1 MDMKSNQYY
10 KNEALSALRGNWA
23 NALVATIILVA
34 LALFFSSND
43 AINSYYQRIV
53 INPFIG
59 YSLSFVSLFVL
70 LPLAVGY
77 SNSMRVLLETGDN
90 RLANNS
96 FSLGFGNWLHVVWG
110 MILSTIYIFLW
121 TLLLI
126 IPGIIKSYSYALT
139 PYILVEHP
147 EMSANEA
154 IEESMSD
161 GRSQIR
167 PVLSSAFFHRL
178 GDTQHLVFRSGFLLA
193 HSVPDD
199 RTGSL
204 LQRHQEWS
212 NAAAGQCY
220 RTRKSIVREFI

>member
-23 NALVATIILVA
+23 NALVATIIFIA

-43 AINSYYQRIV
+43 AINSYYQRVV

-90 RLANNS
+90 RLTNNS

-154 IEESMSD
+154 IEESMRLMD
-161 GRSQIR
+161 GHKFDLFYLQLSFIGWAILSILSLGLGFFWLIPYQMTAQAAFYRDIKNEAMPLQDNVIEPER
-167 PVLSSAFFHRL
+167 VL
-178 GDTQHLVFRSGFLLA
+178 
-193 HSVPDD
+193 
-199 RTGSL
+199 
-204 LQRHQEWS
+204 
-212 NAAAGQCY
+212 
-220 RTRKSIVREFI
+220 

>member
-23 NALVATIILVA
+23 NALVATIIFVA

-90 RLANNS
+90 RLTNNS

-154 IEESMSD
+154 IEESMRLMD
-161 GRSQIR
+161 GHKFDLFYLQLSFIGWAILSILSLGLGVFWLIPYQMTAQAAFYRDIKNEAMPLQDNVIEPER
-167 PVLSSAFFHRL
+167 VL
-178 GDTQHLVFRSGFLLA
+178 
-193 HSVPDD
+193 
-199 RTGSL
+199 
-204 LQRHQEWS
+204 
-212 NAAAGQCY
+212 
-220 RTRKSIVREFI
+220 

>member
-1 MDMKSNQYY
+1 MKSNQYY

-154 IEESMSD
+154 IEESMRLMD
-161 GRSQIR
+161 GHKFDLFYLQLSFIGWAILSILSLGLGVFWLIPYQMTAQAAFYRDIKNEAMPLQDSVIEPER
-167 PVLSSAFFHRL
+167 VL
-178 GDTQHLVFRSGFLLA
+178 
-193 HSVPDD
+193 
-199 RTGSL
+199 
-204 LQRHQEWS
+204 
-212 NAAAGQCY
+212 
-220 RTRKSIVREFI
+220 

>member
-23 NALVATIILVA
+23 NALVATIILIA

-59 YSLSFVSLFVL
+59 YSLTFVSLFVL

-90 RLANNS
+90 RLTNNS

-154 IEESMSD
+154 IEESMRLMD
-161 GRSQIR
+161 GHKFDLFYLQLSFIGWAILSILSLGLGFFWLITYQMTAQAAFYRDIKNGAMPLQDNVIEPER
-167 PVLSSAFFHRL
+167 VL
-178 GDTQHLVFRSGFLLA
+178 
-193 HSVPDD
+193 
-199 RTGSL
+199 
-204 LQRHQEWS
+204 
-212 NAAAGQCY
+212 
-220 RTRKSIVREFI
+220 

>member
-110 MILSTIYIFLW
+110 MILCTIYIFLW

-154 IEESMSD
+154 IEESMRLMD
-161 GRSQIR
+161 GHKFDLFYLQLSFIGWAILSILSLGLGFFWLIPYQMTAQAAFYRDIKNEAMPLQDNVIEPER
-167 PVLSSAFFHRL
+167 VL
-178 GDTQHLVFRSGFLLA
+178 
-193 HSVPDD
+193 
-199 RTGSL
+199 
-204 LQRHQEWS
+204 
-212 NAAAGQCY
+212 
-220 RTRKSIVREFI
+220 

>member
-1 MDMKSNQYY
+1 MRSNQYY
-10 KNEALSALRGNWA
+10 KNEALAALRGNWA
-23 NALVATIILVA
+23 NALVATIILIA

-53 INPFIG
+53 INQFIG

-90 RLANNS
+90 RLTNNS

-110 MILSTIYIFLW
+110 MVLSTIYIFLW

-154 IEESMSD
+154 IEESMRLMD
-161 GRSQIR
+161 GHKFDLFYLQLSFIGWAILSILSLGLGFFWLIPYQMTAQAAFYRDIKNEAMPLQDNVIEPER
-167 PVLSSAFFHRL
+167 VL
-178 GDTQHLVFRSGFLLA
+178 
-193 HSVPDD
+193 
-199 RTGSL
+199 
-204 LQRHQEWS
+204 
-212 NAAAGQCY
+212 
-220 RTRKSIVREFI
+220 

>member
-1 MDMKSNQYY
+1 MKSNQYY

-23 NALVATIILVA
+23 NALVATIIFIA

-43 AINSYYQRIV
+43 SINSYYQRIV

-59 YSLSFVSLFVL
+59 YSLSFISLFVL
-70 LPLAVGY
+70 LPLAAGY

-90 RLANNS
+90 RLTNNS
-96 FSLGFGNWLHVVWG
+96 FSLAFGNWLHVVWG

-154 IEESMSD
+154 IEESMRLMD
-161 GRSQIR
+161 GHKFDLFYLQLSFIGWAILSILSLGLGVFWLIPYQMTAQAAFYRDIKNEAMPLQDNVIEPER
-167 PVLSSAFFHRL
+167 VL
-178 GDTQHLVFRSGFLLA
+178 
-193 HSVPDD
+193 
-199 RTGSL
+199 
-204 LQRHQEWS
+204 
-212 NAAAGQCY
+212 
-220 RTRKSIVREFI
+220 

>member
-59 YSLSFVSLFVL
+59 YSLSFVSLFVM

-154 IEESMSD
+154 IEESMRLMD
-161 GRSQIR
+161 GHKFDLFYLQLSFIGWAILSILSLGLGFFWLIPYQMTAQAAFYRDIKNGAMQLQDNVIEPER
-167 PVLSSAFFHRL
+167 VL
-178 GDTQHLVFRSGFLLA
+178 
-193 HSVPDD
+193 
-199 RTGSL
+199 
-204 LQRHQEWS
+204 
-212 NAAAGQCY
+212 
-220 RTRKSIVREFI
+220 

>member
-1 MDMKSNQYY
+1 MKSNQYY

-23 NALVATIILVA
+23 NALVATIIFVA
-34 LALFFSSND
+34 LTLFFSSND

-90 RLANNS
+90 RLTNNS

-154 IEESMSD
+154 IEESMRLMD
-161 GRSQIR
+161 GHKFDLFYLQLSFIGWAILSILSLGLGFFWLIPYQMTAQAAFYRDIKNEAMPLQDNVIEPER
-167 PVLSSAFFHRL
+167 VL
-178 GDTQHLVFRSGFLLA
+178 
-193 HSVPDD
+193 
-199 RTGSL
+199 
-204 LQRHQEWS
+204 
-212 NAAAGQCY
+212 
-220 RTRKSIVREFI
+220 

>member
-23 NALVATIILVA
+23 NALVATIIFIA

-43 AINSYYQRIV
+43 AINSYYQRVV

-59 YSLSFVSLFVL
+59 YSLTFISMFVL

-90 RLANNS
+90 RLTNNS

-110 MILSTIYIFLW
+110 MVLSTIYIFLW

-154 IEESMSD
+154 IEESMRLMD
-161 GRSQIR
+161 GHKFDMFYLQLSFIGWAILSILSLGLGFFWLIPYQMTAQAAFYRDIKNEAMPLQDNVIEPER
-167 PVLSSAFFHRL
+167 VL
-178 GDTQHLVFRSGFLLA
+178 
-193 HSVPDD
+193 
-199 RTGSL
+199 
-204 LQRHQEWS
+204 
-212 NAAAGQCY
+212 
-220 RTRKSIVREFI
+220 

>member
-23 NALVATIILVA
+23 NALVATIIFIA
-34 LALFFSSND
+34 LMLFFSSND
-43 AINSYYQRIV
+43 AINSYYQRVV

-70 LPLAVGY
+70 LPLAAGY

-90 RLANNS
+90 RLTNNS

-154 IEESMSD
+154 IEESMRLMD
-161 GRSQIR
+161 GHKFDLFYLQLSFIGWAILSILSLGLGVFWLIPYQMTAQAAFYRDIKNGAMPLQDNVIEPER
-167 PVLSSAFFHRL
+167 VL
-178 GDTQHLVFRSGFLLA
+178 
-193 HSVPDD
+193 
-199 RTGSL
+199 
-204 LQRHQEWS
+204 
-212 NAAAGQCY
+212 
-220 RTRKSIVREFI
+220 

>member
-1 MDMKSNQYY
+1 MKSNQYY

-70 LPLAVGY
+70 LPLAAGY

-126 IPGIIKSYSYALT
+126 IPGLIKSYSYALT

-154 IEESMSD
+154 IEESMRLMD
-161 GRSQIR
+161 GHKFDLFYLQLSFIGWAILSILSLGLGFFWLIPYQMTAQAAFYRDIKNEAMPLQDNVIEPER
-167 PVLSSAFFHRL
+167 VL
-178 GDTQHLVFRSGFLLA
+178 
-193 HSVPDD
+193 
-199 RTGSL
+199 
-204 LQRHQEWS
+204 
-212 NAAAGQCY
+212 
-220 RTRKSIVREFI
+220 

>member
-1 MDMKSNQYY
+1 MKSNQYY

-23 NALVATIILVA
+23 NALVATIIFLA
-34 LALFFSSND
+34 LTLFFSSND

-90 RLANNS
+90 RLTNNS

-154 IEESMSD
+154 IEESMRLMD
-161 GRSQIR
+161 GHKFDLFYLQLSFIGWAILSILSLGLGFFWLIPYQMTAQAAFYRDIKNEAMPLQDNVIEPER
-167 PVLSSAFFHRL
+167 VL
-178 GDTQHLVFRSGFLLA
+178 
-193 HSVPDD
+193 
-199 RTGSL
+199 
-204 LQRHQEWS
+204 
-212 NAAAGQCY
+212 
-220 RTRKSIVREFI
+220 

>member
-23 NALVATIILVA
+23 NALVATIILIA

-59 YSLSFVSLFVL
+59 YSLTFISMFVL

-90 RLANNS
+90 RLTNNS

-110 MILSTIYIFLW
+110 M
-121 TLLLI
+121 
-126 IPGIIKSYSYALT
+126 
-139 PYILVEHP
+139 
-147 EMSANEA
+147 
-154 IEESMSD
+154 
-161 GRSQIR
+161 
-167 PVLSSAFFHRL
+167 
-178 GDTQHLVFRSGFLLA
+178 VF
-193 HSVPDD
+193 
-199 RTGSL
+199 
-204 LQRHQEWS
+204 
-212 NAAAGQCY
+212 
-220 RTRKSIVREFI
+220 

>member
-1 MDMKSNQYY
+1 MKSNQYY

-23 NALVATIILVA
+23 NALVATIIFIA

-43 AINSYYQRIV
+43 AINSYYQRVV

-70 LPLAVGY
+70 LPLAAGY

-90 RLANNS
+90 RLTNNS

-154 IEESMSD
+154 IEESMRLMD
-161 GRSQIR
+161 GQKFDLFYLQLSFIGWAILSILSLGLGVFWLIPYQMTAQAAFYRDIKNGAMPLQDNVIEPER
-167 PVLSSAFFHRL
+167 VL
-178 GDTQHLVFRSGFLLA
+178 
-193 HSVPDD
+193 
-199 RTGSL
+199 
-204 LQRHQEWS
+204 
-212 NAAAGQCY
+212 
-220 RTRKSIVREFI
+220 

>member
-1 MDMKSNQYY
+1 MKSNQYY

-23 NALVATIILVA
+23 NALVATIIFVA

-59 YSLSFVSLFVL
+59 YSLSFISLFVL
-70 LPLAVGY
+70 LPLAAGY

-90 RLANNS
+90 RLTNNS

-154 IEESMSD
+154 IEESMRLMD
-161 GRSQIR
+161 GHKFDLFYLQLSFIGWAILSILSLGLGVFWLIPYQMTAQAAFYRDIKNEAMPLQDNVIEPER
-167 PVLSSAFFHRL
+167 VL
-178 GDTQHLVFRSGFLLA
+178 
-193 HSVPDD
+193 
-199 RTGSL
+199 
-204 LQRHQEWS
+204 
-212 NAAAGQCY
+212 
-220 RTRKSIVREFI
+220 

>member
-23 NALVATIILVA
+23 NALVATIILIA

-59 YSLSFVSLFVL
+59 YSLTFVSLFVL

-90 RLANNS
+90 RLTNNS

-154 IEESMSD
+154 IEESMRLMD
-161 GRSQIR
+161 GHKFDLFYLQLSFIGWAILSILSLGLGFFWLIPYQMTAQAAFYRDIKNEAMPLQDNVIEPER
-167 PVLSSAFFHRL
+167 VL
-178 GDTQHLVFRSGFLLA
+178 
-193 HSVPDD
+193 
-199 RTGSL
+199 
-204 LQRHQEWS
+204 
-212 NAAAGQCY
+212 
-220 RTRKSIVREFI
+220 

>member
-23 NALVATIILVA
+23 NALVATIIFIA

-59 YSLSFVSLFVL
+59 YSLSFISLFVL

-90 RLANNS
+90 RLTNNS

-154 IEESMSD
+154 IDESMRLMD
-161 GRSQIR
+161 GHKFDLFYLQLSFIGWAILSILSLGLGFFWLIPYQMTAQAAFYRDIKNEAMPLQDNVIEPER
-167 PVLSSAFFHRL
+167 VL
-178 GDTQHLVFRSGFLLA
+178 
-193 HSVPDD
+193 
-199 RTGSL
+199 
-204 LQRHQEWS
+204 
-212 NAAAGQCY
+212 
-220 RTRKSIVREFI
+220 

>member
-23 NALVATIILVA
+23 NALVATIIFIA

-43 AINSYYQRIV
+43 AINSYYQRVV

-70 LPLAVGY
+70 LPLAAGY

-90 RLANNS
+90 RLTNNS

-154 IEESMSD
+154 IEESMRLMD
-161 GRSQIR
+161 GHKFDLFYLQLSFIGWAILSILSLGLGFFWLIPYQMAAQAAFYRDIKNGAMPLQDNVIEPER
-167 PVLSSAFFHRL
+167 VL
-178 GDTQHLVFRSGFLLA
+178 
-193 HSVPDD
+193 
-199 RTGSL
+199 
-204 LQRHQEWS
+204 
-212 NAAAGQCY
+212 
-220 RTRKSIVREFI
+220 

>member
-23 NALVATIILVA
+23 NALIATIILVA

-90 RLANNS
+90 RLTNNS

-154 IEESMSD
+154 IEESMRLMD
-161 GRSQIR
+161 GHKFDLFYLQLSFIGWAILSILSLGLGFFWLIPYQMTAQAAFYRDIKNEAMPLQDNVIEPER
-167 PVLSSAFFHRL
+167 VL
-178 GDTQHLVFRSGFLLA
+178 
-193 HSVPDD
+193 
-199 RTGSL
+199 
-204 LQRHQEWS
+204 
-212 NAAAGQCY
+212 
-220 RTRKSIVREFI
+220 

>member
-10 KNEALSALRGNWA
+10 KNEALAALRGNWA

-34 LALFFSSND
+34 LTLFFSSND

-59 YSLSFVSLFVL
+59 YSLSFISLFVL

-90 RLANNS
+90 RLTNNS

-121 TLLLI
+121 TLLLV

-154 IEESMSD
+154 IEESMRLMD
-161 GRSQIR
+161 GHKFDLFYLQLSFIGWAILSILSLGLGFFWLIPYQMTAQAAFYRDIKNEAMPLQDNVIEPER
-167 PVLSSAFFHRL
+167 VL
-178 GDTQHLVFRSGFLLA
+178 
-193 HSVPDD
+193 
-199 RTGSL
+199 
-204 LQRHQEWS
+204 
-212 NAAAGQCY
+212 
-220 RTRKSIVREFI
+220 

>member
-34 LALFFSSND
+34 LTLFFSSND

-59 YSLSFVSLFVL
+59 YSLTFISMFVL

-90 RLANNS
+90 RLTNNS

-154 IEESMSD
+154 IEESMRLMD
-161 GRSQIR
+161 GHKFDLFYLQLSFIGWAILSILSLGLGFFWLIPYQMTAQAAFYRDIKNEAMPLQDNVIEPER
-167 PVLSSAFFHRL
+167 VL
-178 GDTQHLVFRSGFLLA
+178 
-193 HSVPDD
+193 
-199 RTGSL
+199 
-204 LQRHQEWS
+204 
-212 NAAAGQCY
+212 
-220 RTRKSIVREFI
+220 

>member
-1 MDMKSNQYY
+1 MKSNQYY

-59 YSLSFVSLFVL
+59 YSLTFISMFVL
-70 LPLAVGY
+70 LPLSVGY

-121 TLLLI
+121 TLLLV

-154 IEESMSD
+154 IEESMRLMD
-161 GRSQIR
+161 GHKFDLFYLQLSFIGWAILSILSLGLGFFWLIPYQMTAQAAFYRDIKNEAMPLQDNAIEPER
-167 PVLSSAFFHRL
+167 VL
-178 GDTQHLVFRSGFLLA
+178 
-193 HSVPDD
+193 
-199 RTGSL
+199 
-204 LQRHQEWS
+204 
-212 NAAAGQCY
+212 
-220 RTRKSIVREFI
+220 

>member
-1 MDMKSNQYY
+1 MKSNQYY

-90 RLANNS
+90 RLTNNS

-126 IPGIIKSYSYALT
+126 IPGLIKSYSYALT

-154 IEESMSD
+154 IEESMRLMD
-161 GRSQIR
+161 GHKFDLFYLQLSFIGWAILSILSLGLGVFWLIPYQMTAQAAFYRDIKNEAMPLQDNVIEPER
-167 PVLSSAFFHRL
+167 VL
-178 GDTQHLVFRSGFLLA
+178 
-193 HSVPDD
+193 
-199 RTGSL
+199 
-204 LQRHQEWS
+204 
-212 NAAAGQCY
+212 
-220 RTRKSIVREFI
+220 

>member
-59 YSLSFVSLFVL
+59 YSLTFISMFVL

-90 RLANNS
+90 RLTNNS

-154 IEESMSD
+154 IEESMRLMD
-161 GRSQIR
+161 GHKFDLFYLQLSFIGWAILSILSLGLGFFWLIPYQMTAQAAFYRDIKNEAMPLQDNVIEPER
-167 PVLSSAFFHRL
+167 VL
-178 GDTQHLVFRSGFLLA
+178 
-193 HSVPDD
+193 
-199 RTGSL
+199 
-204 LQRHQEWS
+204 
-212 NAAAGQCY
+212 
-220 RTRKSIVREFI
+220 

>member
-154 IEESMSD
+154 IEESMRLMD
-161 GRSQIR
+161 GHKFDMFYLQLSFIGWAILSILSLGLGFFWLIPYQMTAQAAFYRDIKNEAMPLQDNVIEPER
-167 PVLSSAFFHRL
+167 VL
-178 GDTQHLVFRSGFLLA
+178 
-193 HSVPDD
+193 
-199 RTGSL
+199 
-204 LQRHQEWS
+204 
-212 NAAAGQCY
+212 
-220 RTRKSIVREFI
+220 

>member
-10 KNEALSALRGNWA
+10 KNESLSALRGNWA

-90 RLANNS
+90 RLTNNS

-110 MILSTIYIFLW
+110 MFLSTIYIFLW

-154 IEESMSD
+154 IEESMRLMEGHKFDLFYLQLSFIGWAILSILSLGLGFFWLIPYQMTAQAAFYRD
-161 GRSQIR
+161 IKNEAMPLQDNVIEPER
-167 PVLSSAFFHRL
+167 VL
-178 GDTQHLVFRSGFLLA
+178 
-193 HSVPDD
+193 
-199 RTGSL
+199 
-204 LQRHQEWS
+204 
-212 NAAAGQCY
+212 
-220 RTRKSIVREFI
+220 

>member
-23 NALVATIILVA
+23 NALVATIIFIA
-34 LALFFSSND
+34 LALFFSSNE
-43 AINSYYQRIV
+43 AVNSYYQRVV

-90 RLANNS
+90 RLTNNS
-96 FSLGFGNWLHVVWG
+96 FSLGFRNWLHVVWG

-154 IEESMSD
+154 IEESMRLMD
-161 GRSQIR
+161 GHKFDLFYLQLSFIGWAILSILSLGLGFFWLIPYQMTAQAAFYRDTKNGAMQLQDNVIEPER
-167 PVLSSAFFHRL
+167 VL
-178 GDTQHLVFRSGFLLA
+178 
-193 HSVPDD
+193 
-199 RTGSL
+199 
-204 LQRHQEWS
+204 
-212 NAAAGQCY
+212 
-220 RTRKSIVREFI
+220 

>member
-59 YSLSFVSLFVL
+59 YSLTFISMFVL

-90 RLANNS
+90 RLTNNS

-110 MILSTIYIFLW
+110 MVLSTIYIFLW

-154 IEESMSD
+154 IEESMRLMD
-161 GRSQIR
+161 GHKFDLFYLQLSFIGWAILSILSLGLGFFWLIPYQMTAQAAFYRDIKNEAMPLQDNVIEPER
-167 PVLSSAFFHRL
+167 VL
-178 GDTQHLVFRSGFLLA
+178 
-193 HSVPDD
+193 
-199 RTGSL
+199 
-204 LQRHQEWS
+204 
-212 NAAAGQCY
+212 
-220 RTRKSIVREFI
+220 

>member
-23 NALVATIILVA
+23 NALVATIIFIA

-59 YSLSFVSLFVL
+59 YSLTFVSLFVL

-154 IEESMSD
+154 IEESMRLMD
-161 GRSQIR
+161 GHKFDLFYLQLSFIGWAILSILSLGLGFFWLIPYQMTAQAAFYRDIKNEAIPLQDNVIEPER
-167 PVLSSAFFHRL
+167 VL
-178 GDTQHLVFRSGFLLA
+178 
-193 HSVPDD
+193 
-199 RTGSL
+199 
-204 LQRHQEWS
+204 
-212 NAAAGQCY
+212 
-220 RTRKSIVREFI
+220 

>member
-59 YSLSFVSLFVL
+59 YSLSFISLFVL
-70 LPLAVGY
+70 LPLAAGY

-90 RLANNS
+90 RLTNNS
-96 FSLGFGNWLHVVWG
+96 FSLAFGNWLHVVWG

-126 IPGIIKSYSYALT
+126 IPGLIKSYSYALT

-154 IEESMSD
+154 IEESMRLMD
-161 GRSQIR
+161 GHKFDLFYLQLSFIGWAILSILSLGLGIFWLIPYQMTAQAAFYRDIKNEAMPLQDNVIEPER
-167 PVLSSAFFHRL
+167 VL
-178 GDTQHLVFRSGFLLA
+178 
-193 HSVPDD
+193 
-199 RTGSL
+199 
-204 LQRHQEWS
+204 
-212 NAAAGQCY
+212 
-220 RTRKSIVREFI
+220 

>member
-23 NALVATIILVA
+23 NALVATIIFIA

-43 AINSYYQRIV
+43 AINSYYQRVV

-70 LPLAVGY
+70 LPLAAGY

-90 RLANNS
+90 RLTNNS

-154 IEESMSD
+154 IEESMRLMD
-161 GRSQIR
+161 GHKFDLFYLQLSFIGWAILSILSLGLGVFWLIPYQMTAQAAFYRDIKNEAMPLQDNVIEPER
-167 PVLSSAFFHRL
+167 VL
-178 GDTQHLVFRSGFLLA
+178 
-193 HSVPDD
+193 
-199 RTGSL
+199 
-204 LQRHQEWS
+204 
-212 NAAAGQCY
+212 
-220 RTRKSIVREFI
+220 

>member
-23 NALVATIILVA
+23 NALVATIIFIA

-43 AINSYYQRIV
+43 AINSYYQRVV

-90 RLANNS
+90 RLTNNS

-110 MILSTIYIFLW
+110 MVLSTIYIFLW

-154 IEESMSD
+154 IEESMRLMD
-161 GRSQIR
+161 GHKFDLFYLQLSFIGWAILSILSLGLGFFWLIPYQMTAQAAFYRDIKNEAMPLQDNVIEPER
-167 PVLSSAFFHRL
+167 VL
-178 GDTQHLVFRSGFLLA
+178 
-193 HSVPDD
+193 
-199 RTGSL
+199 
-204 LQRHQEWS
+204 
-212 NAAAGQCY
+212 
-220 RTRKSIVREFI
+220 

>member
-90 RLANNS
+90 SLTNNS

-154 IEESMSD
+154 IEESMRLMD
-161 GRSQIR
+161 GHKFDLFYLQLSFIGWAILSILSLGLGFFWLIPYQMTAQAAFYRDIKNEAMPLQDNVIEPER
-167 PVLSSAFFHRL
+167 VL
-178 GDTQHLVFRSGFLLA
+178 
-193 HSVPDD
+193 
-199 RTGSL
+199 
-204 LQRHQEWS
+204 
-212 NAAAGQCY
+212 
-220 RTRKSIVREFI
+220 

>member
-23 NALVATIILVA
+23 NALVATIILIA

-59 YSLSFVSLFVL
+59 YSLTFVSLFVL

-154 IEESMSD
+154 IEESMRLMD
-161 GRSQIR
+161 GHKFDLFYLQLSFIGWAILSILSLGLGFFWLIPYQMTAQAAFYRDIKNEAMPLQDNVIEPER
-167 PVLSSAFFHRL
+167 VL
-178 GDTQHLVFRSGFLLA
+178 
-193 HSVPDD
+193 
-199 RTGSL
+199 
-204 LQRHQEWS
+204 
-212 NAAAGQCY
+212 
-220 RTRKSIVREFI
+220 

>member
-1 MDMKSNQYY
+1 MKSNQYY

-23 NALVATIILVA
+23 NALVATIIFLA
-34 LALFFSSND
+34 LTLFFSSND

-70 LPLAVGY
+70 LPLAAGY

-90 RLANNS
+90 RLTNNS

-154 IEESMSD
+154 IEESMRLMD
-161 GRSQIR
+161 GHKFDLFYLQLSFIGWAILSILSLGLGVFWLIPYQMTAQAAFYRDIKNEAMPLQDNVIEPER
-167 PVLSSAFFHRL
+167 VL
-178 GDTQHLVFRSGFLLA
+178 
-193 HSVPDD
+193 
-199 RTGSL
+199 
-204 LQRHQEWS
+204 
-212 NAAAGQCY
+212 
-220 RTRKSIVREFI
+220 

>member
-23 NALVATIILVA
+23 NALVATIIFIA

-70 LPLAVGY
+70 LPLAAGY

-90 RLANNS
+90 RLTNNS

-154 IEESMSD
+154 IEESMRLMD
-161 GRSQIR
+161 GHKFDLFYLQLSFIGWAILSILSLGLGVFWLIPYQMTAQAAFYRDIKNEAMPLQDNVIEPER
-167 PVLSSAFFHRL
+167 VL
-178 GDTQHLVFRSGFLLA
+178 
-193 HSVPDD
+193 
-199 RTGSL
+199 
-204 LQRHQEWS
+204 
-212 NAAAGQCY
+212 
-220 RTRKSIVREFI
+220 

>member
-23 NALVATIILVA
+23 NALVATIILIA
-34 LALFFSSND
+34 LTLFFSSND

-59 YSLSFVSLFVL
+59 YSLTFVSLFVL

-90 RLANNS
+90 RLTNNS

-154 IEESMSD
+154 IEESMRLMD
-161 GRSQIR
+161 GHKFDLFYLQLSFIGWAILSILSLGLGFFWLIPYQMTAQAAFYRDIKNEAMPLQDNVIEPER
-167 PVLSSAFFHRL
+167 VL
-178 GDTQHLVFRSGFLLA
+178 
-193 HSVPDD
+193 
-199 RTGSL
+199 
-204 LQRHQEWS
+204 
-212 NAAAGQCY
+212 
-220 RTRKSIVREFI
+220 